1 MEGKGILMTRARCL
15 PAILGFFLLAGPLIA
30 ADQPLYNEKAD
41 ARQQIASALA
51 EASKHGKNV
60 VLIFGA
66 NW

>member
-1 MEGKGILMTRARCL
+1 MTRAKCL
-15 PAILGFFLLAGPLIA
+15 PAILGSLFLAAPLVA
-30 ADQPLYNEKAD
+30 ADLPLYNEQAD
-41 ARQQIASALA
+41 AHQEIAGALA

>member
-1 MEGKGILMTRARCL
+1 MNRTRYL
-15 PAILGFFLLAGPLIA
+15 PAILGFTLFATPLIA
-30 ADQPLYNEKAD
+30 ADQPLYDEQAD
-41 ARQQIASALA
+41 AHQEIVGALA